1 MRRPCRGWSGKA
13 FLKRPEWEVKPD
25 MWTSRKSIP
34 RRGNSKCKNLRW
46 EDVDMF
52 EEEQGVALLG
62 QSDQDI

>member
-1 MRRPCRGWSGKA
+1 M
-13 FLKRPEWEVKPD
+13 KRPEWEVKPD